1 MIEGDETTKEKEE
14 SPVNR
19 VLYFSAMILGLFVFD
34 FSLVYLSLP
43 SISLD
48 LHATVEIRWLVFIY
62 FLPAIGAIA
71 LIDLLLKQWDIHRLA
86 LIGVS
91 IFTIGSALCA
101 TALLFWQLVLYRLF
115 QGIGGAF
122 LIVFVLVMV
131 TKYLKEKKR
140 ILLLSVI
147 GFVGGMVGSILGGV
161 LIEYWSWHTLFLLQ
175 IPIGLLIYYLCLGLL
190 PKDKL
195 QLSVSINKNVVVWLI
210 TSLVLMA
217 IGFSP
222 YADIGGI
229 PTILFLLVGL
239 ILFIYVL
246 IKKRKTEQWN
256 FPKENTLL
264 SFVPFFYV
272 FLGSSL
278 IFTLP
283 FFLAKEL
290 EIRSIQVGLLLFLF
304 CFIVLSIVFIRER
317 WLIRITVYQQLW
329 ISFTFVFL
337 GIVLLLSIDRLE
349 LIRLVLGVSFLG
361 VSFVFF
367 PTRFYLGSLV
377 QPSVQASIL
386 ILVSWLLGPM
396 ICTLVWT
403 PNMLE
408 TMSNRVDLQ
417 LVFYLLILVVVS
429 SSLLLLLGA
438 KRIHVSKEDENE
450 GA

>member
-14 SPVNR
+14 SSVDR
-19 VLYFSAMILGLFVFD
+19 VLYISAMILGLFVFD
-34 FSLVYLSLP
+34 FSLAYLSLP

-62 FLPAIGAIA
+62 FLPAIGVIA
-71 LIDLLLKQWDIHRLA
+71 LIDPFLKRWDIHRLA

-101 TALLFWQLVLYRLF
+101 TALLFWQLVLYRLL

-122 LIVFVLVMV
+122 LIVFVWAMA

-140 ILLLSVI
+140 VLLLSVI

-190 PKDKL
+190 PKDKFPF
-195 QLSVSINKNVVVWLI
+195 SVSIDKNFAGWLI
-210 TSLVLMA
+210 ASLMLMV

-222 YADIGGI
+222 YAEFGGI
-229 PTILFLLVGL
+229 PTILFLLIGL
-239 ILFIYVL
+239 AVFVYVL
-246 IKKRKTEQWN
+246 IKKRKTEQWDL
-256 FPKENTLL
+256 PKEKILL
-264 SFVPFFYV
+264 SFVASFYV

-290 EIRSIQVGLLLFLF
+290 GMRSIQIGFLLFLL

-317 WLIRITVYQQLW
+317 WLTRITVYQQLW

-337 GIVLLLSIDRLE
+337 GIVLFLSTDRLE
-349 LIRLVLGVSFLG
+349 LIRLVLAVGLLGISFG
-361 VSFVFF
+361 FF
-367 PTRFYLGSLV
+367 SMRFYLGSLV

-396 ICTLVWT
+396 VCTLIWT

-408 TMSNRVDLQ
+408 TLSNRVDLQ

-429 SSLLLLLGA
+429 SSILLLGA
-438 KRIHVSKEDENE
+438 MRIRVSKGDKNE